1 MPWTLWRYIL
11 GDLIRSLLLTT
22 FILVTVIA
30 FGAAIKPLAQ
40 DHLLG
45 VWQAMK
51 YILFAMVP
59 MLQFA
64 LPFAGGFAA
73 TLTLHRMASD
83 REIVAAVVSG
93 ISYSRLLA
101 PIIGLGL
108 AITLVMVLLTQL
120 VIPRFWTLMERTIT
134 ADIVGMFEAS
144 IGRGL
149 PFRVGDLQIYADDMN
164 VVQNP
169 AATDADTR
177 IRLLRLAAIELGPDG
192 EVVTEI
198 TAYQAAVDV
207 YFREG
212 RTTLQLVLEDALAYN
227 ARTNSIFRAPRTDPE
242 RGITV
247 PGLLDN
253 DPSACTRSELR
264 ELMNNPDQ
272 YPAVDEA
279 RRRLARALRQVDEWS
294 LLAAQLARDGEFV
307 LTEEGVTDRQ
317 YRVRADDLDDGNLRT
332 SDGAPILI
340 IQEDAGVVV
349 GQMEARKAR
358 LELNAAATESHIAF
372 DLVATDVRVTTRVE
386 SIINER
392 NEVIRRNLL
401 PPPSPAS
408 SYADQSSAQLIEL
421 AETRSS
427 GEPEIIR
434 RVEWLQVRILEIL
447 RESRSHLAKRYAL
460 STTAVLLISLG
471 AILAILLRESPPLTV
486 YLWAFLP
493 SILDLVLISGG
504 EQMINDGK
512 SGGML
517 VMWSGN
523 MLLFVLCLIAFR
535 RLTRN

>member
-1 MPWTLWRYIL
+1 M
-11 GDLIRSLLLTT
+11 LLTT
-22 FILVTVIA
+22 LILVTVIA

-40 DHLLG
+40 DHILG
-45 VWQAMK
+45 VGQAIK

-93 ISYSRLLA
+93 ISYSRLIA

-108 AITLVMVLLTQL
+108 AVTLVMVILTQL

-144 IGRGL
+144 IGRGV

-192 EVVTEI
+192 GVVTEI
-198 TAYQAAVDV
+198 TAHQAAVDV
-207 YFREG
+207 YFHDG

-247 PGLLDN
+247 PGLLDD

-264 ELMNNPDQ
+264 ELINNPDQ
-272 YPAVDEA
+272 YPPVDEA
-279 RRRLARALRQVDEWS
+279 RRQLARALRQVDEWNILGA
-294 LLAAQLARDGEFV
+294 LLERDGEFV
-307 LTEEGVTDRQ
+307 LTEEGLSDRQ
-317 YRVRADDLDDGNLRT
+317 YRVRADELVDGDIRT
-332 SDGAPILI
+332 NDGAPILI
-340 IQEDAGVVV
+340 LQEDAGIMV
-349 GQMEARKAR
+349 GLMEARQAR

-372 DLVATDVRVTTRVE
+372 DIVATNVRVTTRVE
-386 SIINER
+386 NVINER
-392 NEVIRRNLL
+392 NEIIRRNLL

-408 SYADQSSAQLIEL
+408 SYALQSSARLIEL

-427 GEPEIIR
+427 GSPEVIR
-434 RVEWLQVRILEIL
+434 RVVWLQGRILEIL

-460 STTAVLLISLG
+460 SATAVLLISLG

-504 EQMINDGK
+504 DQMIKDGK
-512 SGGML
+512 PGGL
-517 VMWSGN
+517 IVMWSGN
-523 MLLFVLCLIAFR
+523 VLLIALCVIAFR